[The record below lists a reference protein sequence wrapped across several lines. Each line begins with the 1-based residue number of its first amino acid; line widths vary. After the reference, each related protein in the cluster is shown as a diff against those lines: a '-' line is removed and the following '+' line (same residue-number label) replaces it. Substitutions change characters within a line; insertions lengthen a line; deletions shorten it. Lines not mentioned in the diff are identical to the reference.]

1 MEESRKKANKKWLKA
16 NYESIT
22 IRVPKGT
29 REQIKF
35 WADSAGL
42 SMASYIREA
51 CKEKAEKVLKNT

>member
-1 MEESRKKANKKWLKA
+1 MEASRKKANQKWLKA

-35 WADSAGL
+35 WADRCGL
-42 SMASYIREA
+42 SMATYIKQA
-51 CKEKAEKVLKNT
+51 CKEKAKKV